1 MINKRG
7 QHVLQIG
14 KNVTLVICVTPPVAP
29 VAPFIL
35 INVIIPVTPSIY
47 LETEK
52 FAQSS
57 FD

>member
-14 KNVTLVICVTPPVAP
+14 KNVTLVICVTPVAP

-35 INVIIPVTPSIY
+35 IKVMIPVNPSICS
-47 LETEK
+47 ETEK

>member
-7 QHVLQIG
+7 QLVLQIG
-14 KNVTLVICVTPPVAP
+14 KNVILVICVTPVAP

-35 INVIIPVTPSIY
+35 INVIIPVNPSIY
-47 LETEK
+47 SETEK